1 MKKEA
6 SKTSSQSTVPLDRR
20 FGYRFSM
27 LGRALGQQMLL
38 FVEREFG
45 LSLAEY
51 RIVAVLEN
59 SETPSIKQIAK
70 QSQIDKAQ
78 VTRCTSALVR
88 KGLLKQTVDRR
99 DRRLRS
105 ITLTRAGRALLA
117 TMRPFTNERHERLER
132 CVTKSE
138 LEIFLYVLKR
148 VEQEVED
155 MVTEQMQKSAQYRDP
170 ESRARRRRQS

>member
-1 MKKEA
+1 M
-6 SKTSSQSTVPLDRR
+6 PLDRR

-51 RIVAVLEN
+51 RILAVLEN
-59 SETPSIKQIAK
+59 SQSPSIKQIAK

-78 VTRCTSALVR
+78 VTRCTSTLVR
-88 KGLLKQTVDRR
+88 KGLLKQTVDHR

-117 TMRPFTNERHERLER
+117 TMRPFTNERHKRLER

-138 LEIFLYVLKR
+138 LEIFLNVLAR
-148 VEQEVED
+148 VEREVED
-155 MVTEQMQKSAQYRDP
+155 MVAEQMHKNVQYRDA
-170 ESRARRRRQS
+170 SAARW

>member
-1 MKKEA
+1 MKKAA

-27 LGRALGQQMLL
+27 LGRALGQQMHL

-51 RIVAVLEN
+51 RILAVLEN
-59 SETPSIKQIAK
+59 SKSPSIKQIAK

-88 KGLLKQTVDRR
+88 KGLLEQTVDQR

-132 CVTKSE
+132 CATKSE
-138 LEIFLYVLKR
+138 LEIFLNVLTR
-148 VEQEVED
+148 FEREVED
-155 MVTEQMQKSAQYRDP
+155 MVAEQMHKNVQYRGA
-170 ESRARRRRQS
+170 SAARRRRQS

>member
-1 MKKEA
+1 MKKTA
-6 SKTSSQSTVPLDRR
+6 SKISSQSTVPLDRR

-51 RIVAVLEN
+51 RILAVLEG
-59 SETPSIKQIAK
+59 SKSPSIKQIAK

-78 VTRCTSALVR
+78 VTRCTSALVQR
-88 KGLLKQTVDRR
+88 GLLKQTVDAR

-105 ITLTRAGRALLA
+105 ISLTQAGRGLLA
-117 TMRPFTNERHERLER
+117 TMRPFTNERHKRLER
-132 CVTKSE
+132 CATRSE
-138 LEIFLYVLKR
+138 LEIFLKVLAR
-148 VEQEVED
+148 FEREVEN
-155 MVTEQMQKSAQYRDP
+155 MVVEQMQKNAQERGLASTP
-170 ESRARRRRQS
+170 RQRSHS